1 MSRDGGS
8 SPLKTDDGPAGGI
21 CSAFAALR
29 RSWTNGRTVERVGY
43 AVGAV
48 LMLSGLAHLV
58 VFAIDGGPW
67 EGPVSWRKAVTFGLS
82 FGLTVLTVTWVST
95 FVRMGPRRRRWLVG
109 LFTGACVVETTL
121 VTLQAWRHV
130 PSHFNQ
136 SSALNST
143 ISTTLA
149 AGGAVIVL
157 TTILMTV
164 AALRSNPE
172 ISPSLRLGVAAG
184 YVIFVVALV
193 IGAVMIAKGVTL
205 QRTVSDQAAYNDAGS
220 LKLAHA
226 TPMHG
231 ILVLPMAAWLLSF
244 SRWSE
249 RTRLRIVWLAYAS
262 YALLVA
268 VVIVETVAG
277 YDPLRPPVLPGILS
291 GLGLAALAAAGV
303 LVLLGVTRYA
313 ARENPTD
320 RAA

>member
-1 MSRDGGS
+1 MSRESGS
-8 SPLKTDDGPAGGI
+8 KLGTVEAPAGGVP
-21 CSAFAALR
+21 AVFVALR
-29 RSWTNGRTVERVGY
+29 RFWTEGRTVERVGY

-48 LMLSGLAHLV
+48 LMLSGLAHLL
-58 VFAIDGGPW
+58 VFAVDGGPW

-95 FVRMGPRRRRWLVG
+95 FVRIGPGRRRWLLG
-109 LFTGACVVETTL
+109 LFIGACVVETTL

-143 ISTTLA
+143 ISMTLA
-149 AGGAVIVL
+149 AGGAVIVV
-157 TTILMTV
+157 TTVLMTV

-184 YVIFVVALV
+184 YLIFVVALV

-220 LKLAHA
+220 LKLGHA

-231 ILVLPMAAWLLSF
+231 ILVLPMAAWLLTF
-244 SRWSE
+244 SRWTE
-249 RTRLRIVWLAYAS
+249 RVRLRIVWLAYAS

-268 VVIVETVAG
+268 VVIVEVAVG
-277 YDPLRPPVLPGILS
+277 YDPLDPPVLPGILS
-291 GLGLAALAAAGV
+291 GLGLTALAAAGV

-313 ARENPTD
+313 ARERT
-320 RAA
+320 